1 MATGGAVFIAGE
13 GRRAGRLVGWSA
25 GVRGVCVCA
34 ITCCRRRRAATGLQH
49 HVEPA
54 DGQRGEPRLG
64 RGVPP
69 CSPRQTRALRLLKQL
84 ASGDGWNGSGT
95 ANQIHHRAQPVRQHA
110 WTLSTPSGLKSSFL
124 HTRQQHVIQST
135 VSTGAPSRP
144 HERGQCAAHR
154 SEADLSPERA
164 ATRPRSCAGAGPTG
178 PRPGTA
184 TKHPTG
190 TRTSPEDG
198 KRRARASLK
207 FTRVVLPC
215 TSLAEFTYF
224 CRDYNI
230 MHIIK
235 R

>member
-1 MATGGAVFIAGE
+1 MLATPDPGAAAAQTA
-13 GRRAGRLVGWSA
+13 RLWGRLEWQRHSQPNTPPGTT
-25 GVRGVCVCA
+25 R
-34 ITCCRRRRAATGLQH
+34 TATRLDSLD
-49 HVEPA
+49 A
-54 DGQRGEPRLG
+54 QRP
-64 RGVPP
+64 
-69 CSPRQTRALRLLKQL
+69 
-84 ASGDGWNGSGT
+84 
-95 ANQIHHRAQPVRQHA
+95 
-110 WTLSTPSGLKSSFL
+110 SSFL
-124 HTRQQHVIQST
+124 HTRRQHVIQST